1 MSDFGDKDVLDVWD
15 DVDVFEVK
23 LHILERLVVELQAVP
38 NENRRLEALR
48 LLLKLLRQREDL
60 HVRLERL
67 REALNG

>member
-23 LHILERLVVELQAVP
+23 LRILERIVVELQAVP

-48 LLLKLLRQREDL
+48 LLLKLLRAREDL
-60 HVRLERL
+60 HARLERL

>member
-48 LLLKLLRQREDL
+48 LLLKLQRQREDL